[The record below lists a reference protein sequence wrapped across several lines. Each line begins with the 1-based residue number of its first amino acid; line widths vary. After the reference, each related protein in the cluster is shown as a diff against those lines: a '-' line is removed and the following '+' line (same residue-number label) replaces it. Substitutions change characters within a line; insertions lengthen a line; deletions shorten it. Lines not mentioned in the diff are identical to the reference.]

1 MIDIISWATPWGARI
16 ALSYALKYEREIKG
30 LILESGSVGIASD
43 TERLERRKADEDLA
57 VHIENH
63 DGAWF
68 ATRWAEAPILKVK
81 SNFQRV

>member
-1 MIDIISWATPWGARI
+1 ME
-16 ALSYALKYEREIKG
+16 YESEIKG

-43 TERLERRKADEDLA
+43 AERAERRKADEDLA
-57 VHIENH
+57 VRIEDH

-68 ATRWAEAPILKVK
+68 ATRWAEAPIFEVK